1 MGWCVYFQVEEIK
14 ETSEKHYE
22 ALNKRIS
29 ALESRKES
37 GAIEGASDQF
47 NELGSC
53 NGYICP
59 GVFDCCMWYKL
70 QHLKLY
76 YCIFG
81 ISMNPEFFS
90 DLMNHDFELC
100 YNSAWPCQCHLLEM
114 NKDQIN
120 TLLITICSQMLRL
133 SSIYMLPFA
142 VARLWALVSMYIAL
156 LLNVHQFLNEYY
168 SNIGDQSSI
177 QMITYVMSFCAIGIQ

>member
-1 MGWCVYFQVEEIK
+1 
-14 ETSEKHYE
+14 
-22 ALNKRIS
+22 
-29 ALESRKES
+29 
-37 GAIEGASDQF
+37 
-47 NELGSC
+47 
-53 NGYICP
+53 
-59 GVFDCCMWYKL
+59 MWYKL

-142 VARLWALVSMYIAL
+142 VARLWALVSLYIAL
-156 LLNVHQFLNEYY
+156 LFERFGNFLV
-168 SNIGDQSSI
+168 NILKLVTTAVFRWLHMSWALAQMVFNLTGETMSSS
-177 QMITYVMSFCAIGIQ
+177 TFFWLSFTFSYCVLFIGYRRNCILLLFVTII